1 MSHDRAKHALAAALS
16 LAASALAIGAAA
28 GQEAGQKAGQQ
39 ADKAPI
45 VLYNAQHQQ
54 MTDMIAAAFTKATG
68 IPVKIHSG
76 EAPEIANQIAT
87 EGDASPADVLFTENS
102 PELVL
107 LDEKGLLAKLDPNT
121 LAAVPARDS
130 APDGKW
136 IGVLA
141 RENVLAFNT
150 GMIKEGE
157 LPPSLLD
164 LAKPAWKDKLAIA
177 PTDADFLPLVS
188 AIETLKGHA
197 AALDWL
203 KGVKANAQVFDD
215 DEGVVAAVNRGA
227 VATGIINNYY
237 WARLHTEVGP
247 GGTHSA
253 IHHFGNADVGAL
265 VNVSGAAVLQ
275 SSKHQ
280 AEAQRFV
287 AFMVSKPLQEMLAKS
302 TVDFEYPLVKDVAA
316 NPLLKP
322 FDSLQPPD
330 LPAAKLGD
338 DQGSAKLLR
347 EAGLL

>member
-1 MSHDRAKHALAAALS
+1 
-16 LAASALAIGAAA
+16 
-28 GQEAGQKAGQQ
+28 
-39 ADKAPI
+39 
-45 VLYNAQHQQ
+45 
-54 MTDMIAAAFTKATG
+54 
-68 IPVKIHSG
+68 
-76 EAPEIANQIAT
+76 
-87 EGDASPADVLFTENS
+87 
-102 PELVL
+102 
-107 LDEKGLLAKLDPNT
+107 
-121 LAAVPARDS
+121 
-130 APDGKW
+130 
-136 IGVLA
+136 
-141 RENVLAFNT
+141 
-150 GMIKEGE
+150 MIKEDQ
-157 LPPSLLD
+157 LPATLLD
-164 LAKPAWKDKLAIA
+164 LAEPAWRGKLAIA

-253 IHHFGNADVGAL
+253 IHHFGNGDVGAL
-265 VNVSGAAVLQ
+265 VNVSGAAVLK
-275 SSKHQ
+275 SSKHG

-287 AFMVSKPLQEMLAKS
+287 AFMVSKPVQEMLARS
-302 TVDFEYPLVKDVAA
+302 TVDFEYPLAKDVAA